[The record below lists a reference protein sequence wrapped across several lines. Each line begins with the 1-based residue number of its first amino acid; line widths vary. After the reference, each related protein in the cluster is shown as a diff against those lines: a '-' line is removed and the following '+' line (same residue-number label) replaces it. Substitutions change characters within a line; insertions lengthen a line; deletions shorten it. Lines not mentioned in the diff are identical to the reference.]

1 MQHRLPAATRLAILA
16 AASAAALLAG
26 CYKKTVSA
34 SGFGADRMTIEP
46 SENDKRVLGYPTTR
60 YKSLPTT
67 H

>member
-1 MQHRLPAATRLAILA
+1 MQHRLPTATRIAILA
-16 AASAAALLAG
+16 AATAAALLAG

-46 SENDKRVLGYPTTR
+46 SDSDKRVLGYPSTT
-60 YKSLPTT
+60 YKTLPTT